1 MRPVSWKE
9 LRKLCEDVG
18 WVHDRTKGD
27 HYIMTKPGAARPVV
41 LKMAK
46 DLSEDIVLSVAR
58 TIGLKR
64 KDILD
69 RLTRTNKGKASA
81 AIIGPPSPPEA

>member
-1 MRPVSWKE
+1 
-9 LRKLCEDVG
+9 
-18 WVHDRTKGD
+18 
-27 HYIMTKPGAARPVV
+27 MTKPGTARPVV

-64 KDILD
+64 RDILD
-69 RLTRTNKGKASA
+69 RLTPTKKGKASA
-81 AIIGPPSPPEA
+81 ALIGPPSPPKT